1 MEKKKKGKRKSE
13 TTVESL
19 ELDQGL
25 PSASLRS
32 PEESA
37 ESADSQVPLRPG
49 APVEAAAA
57 RWGLADADPVAPL
70 SPSQVDLACAPLSPS
85 QVDIACAQTWAGLS
99 RFWWVSTKR
108 PQAFSLAS

>member
-19 ELDQGL
+19 ELEQGL

-70 SPSQVDLACAPLSPS
+70 SPSQVD
-85 QVDIACAQTWAGLS
+85 IACAQTWAGLS

>member
-37 ESADSQVPLRPG
+37 ESADSQVPLHPG

-70 SPSQVDLACAPLSPS
+70 FPS
-85 QVDIACAQTWAGLS
+85 QVDITCAQTWAGLS

>member
-1 MEKKKKGKRKSE
+1 M
-13 TTVESL
+13 ESL

-25 PSASLRS
+25 PNPSLRS
-32 PEESA
+32 PEEST
-37 ESADSQVPLRPG
+37 ESADSQVQPCPG
-49 APVEAAAA
+49 ALVEAAAA

-70 SPSQVDLACAPLSPS
+70 SPSQVDIP
-85 QVDIACAQTWAGLS
+85 CAQTWTGLS

>member
-49 APVEAAAA
+49 GPVEAAAA
-57 RWGLADADPVAPL
+57 RWGLADADPVAPP
-70 SPSQVDLACAPLSPS
+70 SPP